1 MKKIYTVLAI
11 AVTGFAFAQSTAK
24 IGVNT
29 STPSATLDIQ
39 PTATNAATSA
49 TTVEGVLVP
58 RVSRLRAANMGTA
71 VPESTL
77 VYVNSIADGTLAGTT
92 VNVNETGFYYFK
104 NNVWTKVGG
113 SGGTA
118 TPEGTFTRNIRI
130 DPSSTI
136 TIGDNDYMV
145 HATFNGNVTV
155 NLPTSPALGR
165 TVCIF
170 LESANG
176 TSTMVPVPIGGYNYL
191 NGTTSNCFIW
201 NGANWLSTV
210 GG

>member
-77 VYVNSIADGTLAGTT
+77 VYINSIADGSLAGTT

-104 NNVWTKVGG
+104 GGVWTKVGG
-113 SGGTA
+113 A
-118 TPEGTFTRNIRI
+118 V
-130 DPSSTI
+130 SSAKNVVTI
-136 TIGDNDYMV
+136 TSAYTITGSEDVIISDIATASTLITFPATGVEGKEICLFQRGGGDIYFS
-145 HATFNGNVTV
+145 TNVRGQAGSFIQNTGGCWV
-155 NLPTSPALGR
+155 
-165 TVCIF
+165 F
-170 LESANG
+170 DG
-176 TSTMVPVPIGGYNYL
+176 TSLWLQTTGY
-191 NGTTSNCFIW
+191 
-201 NGANWLSTV
+201 
-210 GG
+210 

>member
-58 RVSRLRAANMGTA
+58 RVSRLRASNMGTS

-77 VYVNSIADGTLAGTT
+77 VYINSIADGSLAGTT
-92 VNVNETGFYYFK
+92 INVDETGFYYFK

-113 SGGTA
+113 TA

-130 DPSSTI
+130 DAGSTI
-136 TIGDNDYMV
+136 TISPTDFFV
-145 HATFNGNVTV
+145 HSTASGSVVANLPEASASTGRVLCFYSQNGNLSTG
-155 NLPTSPALGR
+155 ALGNGGNIYPGYAA
-165 TVCIF
+165 CII
-170 LESANG
+170 SDG
-176 TSTMVPVPIGGYNYL
+176 S
-191 NGTTSNCFIW
+191 IW
-201 NGANWLSTV
+201 ISYSTV
-210 GG
+210 